1 MMLVNERMLK
11 LQKMLKVLE
20 EDYINNDCD
29 DDYADEMDKT
39 LDNIE
44 TYLNKIENEMK
55 GYDLLEG
62 KSLPFYFKKKL
73 EKLIPSFNN

>member
-1 MMLVNERMLK
+1 MLVNERMLK

-62 KSLPFYFKKKL
+62 
-73 EKLIPSFNN
+73 

>member
-1 MMLVNERMLK
+1 MLVNERMLK

-44 TYLNKIENEMK
+44 NEMK

-62 KSLPFYFKKKL
+62 
-73 EKLIPSFNN
+73 